1 MRNYSSTAVATTIA
15 SAITSSDTTMTLT
28 AATGL
33 PTVPF
38 TLVLDPDTANEEIVT
53 ITARSGTSV
62 TAMSRGQESTTARS
76 HAALTPIKHMVT
88 ARDLQDAQDHI
99 ANTTTAHGV
108 TGAVVG
114 TTNSQTLTNKSMSG
128 AANTFTSIPQ
138 ASVSNLVTDLSNKA
152 SASHTHTLSAVTDV
166 TATAAELNTL
176 DGITASTA
184 ELNILDG
191 VTATTAEL
199 NILDGVTATAA
210 EINLLDGVT
219 ATTTELNYVDGVTSN
234 VQTQL
239 DAKAS
244 ATRPYAFIYGTSS
257 LTSSGTI
264 TFPSETYDSASGHDT
279 TTNTGRYTATVAG
292 YYAVHYSFSFLTGDT
307 NGNSFSIRKNGT
319 TVTGCVQSVKTPSS
333 GVEVPVSIS
342 AVVYLNGSTDY
353 VECYASLSSGTIYG
367 NRNASIHYVSN

>member
-1 MRNYSSTAVATTIA
+1 MRNYSSTAVATTLA
-15 SAITSSDTTMTLT
+15 SAITSSDTTMTLA

-33 PTVPF
+33 PSVPF
-38 TLVLDPDTANEEIVT
+38 TLVLAPDTANEEIVT
-53 ITARSGTSV
+53 VTARSGTSI

-76 HAALTPIKHMVT
+76 HSAGVAVKHMVT

-99 ANTTTAHGV
+99 ANTSTAHGV

-114 TTNSQTLTNKSMSG
+114 TTNSQTLTNKTISG
-128 AANTFTSIPQ
+128 SANTLSNIAQ
-138 ASVSNLVTDLSNKA
+138 ASVTNLVTDLSLKA
-152 SASHTHTLSAVTDV
+152 PLASPTFTGTVVLPSTTSIGNVT
-166 TATAAELNTL
+166 
-176 DGITASTA
+176 ST
-184 ELNILDG
+184 EIGYVDG
-191 VTATTAEL
+191 VTSAIQTQLDAKAPLASPTFTGTVVLPGTTSVGSVDA
-199 NILDGVTATAA
+199 
-210 EINLLDGVT
+210 
-219 ATTTELNYVDGVTSN
+219 TELGYLNGVTSN

-244 ATRPYAFIYGTSS
+244 ATRPYAFIYGTNQ

-264 TFPSETYDSASGHDT
+264 TFPSETYDSAGGHDT

-319 TVTGCVQSVKTPSS
+319 AITGCVQSVKTPSS

-353 VECYASLSSGTIYG
+353 IECYASLSSGTIYG